1 MELSKIYRGCK
12 KGGRPSMA
20 KQWFISYTRDGKRR
34 KEYYDI
40 NKGTTVK
47 EREELARGYKDALDK
62 ELIAHHLNPGPKSV
76 NSRTLHEAFEWGIE
90 KKKPRWKK
98 KSAQDFAGVFRLF
111 YLVAGEMNILNKDVK
126 LVKRSTMREVLE
138 RMRKKRGCGDHMY
151 LKYKRAIHN
160 IFGVLKDW
168 EHIDFNPCDWT
179 SEVKKPKPKEKLL
192 LKPDQQPEVK
202 KHILEHYPAFWPYL
216 MVVNM
221 TSIRPKEV
229 FNIRVGSVDLAQQ
242 TILLRAADTKD
253 DEDRLVIIP
262 DVLVPYLADMSL
274 GDYPEH
280 FFVFGNGFLPQE
292 RKEPVHRNRAT
303 ELWKTLIKDPKEKGG
318 LGIQS
323 NMYWLKDLGINA
335 SIDQDIELEAIQQQ
349 AGHSSIEMTMKYV
362 QKHRPKTLKAVKE
375 KTPDPWK

>member
-1 MELSKIYRGCK
+1 
-12 KGGRPSMA
+12 MA
-20 KQWFISYTRDGKRR
+20 KQWHISYKNSDGERIR
-34 KEYYDI
+34 EYGDI
-40 NKGTTVK
+40 NKGETVQ
-47 EREELARGYKDALDK
+47 EREARARAYKEAIDTMLMQR
-62 ELIAHHLNPGPKSV
+62 HLEPVSQSVKSQ
-76 NSRTLHEAFEWGIE
+76 TLQEAFEWGIE

-111 YLVAGEMNILNKDVK
+111 YLVAGEMGILHKDVK

-192 LKPDQQPEVK
+192 LKPYQLPKVK
-202 KHILEHYPAFWPYL
+202 NHILKQFPAFWPYL
-216 MVVNM
+216 MIVNM

-229 FNIRVGSVDLAQQ
+229 FNIRVGSVDLVQQ

-274 GDYPEH
+274 SDYPGH

-303 ELWKTLIKDPKEKGG
+303 ELWKTLVKDPKEKGG
-318 LGIQS
+318 LSIQS

-335 SIDQDIELEAIQQQ
+335 SIDQDIELEAIQHQ
-349 AGHSSIEMTMKYV
+349 AGHSSIEMTMNYV
-362 QKHRPKTLKAVKE
+362 QKRRPKTVKAVKE